1 MMAGIPW
8 MRNLWKPFD
17 RRVHVL
23 LFFDVDFVEVMLRIF
38 DIDFAL

>member
-8 MRNLWKPFD
+8 MRNIRKPFD
-17 RRVHVL
+17 RRVPML
-23 LFFDVDFVEVMLRIF
+23 LFFDVDFLEVVLTII